1 MAVDIK
7 DILMGRITYDVL
19 PADQKA
25 NLKQLHSVLFDL
37 ETAYLKAGGKPFKV
51 SSGYRSPAQNSA
63 AGGAKKSA
71 HMVCK
76 ACDLFD
82 PDGAIDAWLSADS
95 QQDLLESLKAWQ
107 EHPSKTATKAGG
119 WAHID
124 IAVRPIKARPNC
136 KKRQFM
142 P

>member
-1 MAVDIK
+1 MALTIDA
-7 DILMGRITYDVL
+7 ILMGRIKYDEL

-25 NLKQLHSVLFDL
+25 NLKALHAALFDL
-37 ETAYLKAGGKPFKV
+37 ETAYLKSGGKPFKV

-76 ACDLFD
+76 ACDFAD
-82 PDGAIDAWLSADS
+82 PDGAIDAWLS
-95 QQDLLESLKAWQ
+95 QDLQQILLEKLGLWQ
-107 EHPSKTATKAGG
+107 EQPTATKN
-119 WAHID
+119 WAHLD
-124 IAVRPIKARPNC
+124 TNNRPAIKRPNC
-136 KKRQFM
+136 RKRQFN

>member
-1 MAVDIK
+1 MSVTVEA
-7 DILMGRITYDVL
+7 ILMGRIKYDEL

-51 SSGYRSPAQNSA
+51 SSGYRSPAQNA
-63 AGGAKKSA
+63 AANGAKKSA
-71 HMVCK
+71 HMICK
-76 ACDLFD
+76 ACDLSD
-82 PDGAIDAWLSADS
+82 PDGAIDAWLSADA
-95 QQDLLESLKAWQ
+95 QQELLEKLMAWQ
-107 EHPSKTATKAGG
+107 EHPNATKN
-119 WAHID
+119 WSHVD
-124 IAVRPIKARPNC
+124 ISVRPIKARPNC